1 VTDGDFVRLEHVQKS
16 FGEKRVFA
24 DLSLTVKRGEI
35 LTLLGGSGSGKSVT
49 LKLLIGLL
57 TADAGRIEVDGEDVA
72 GFTDAQFLPVR
83 RRISM
88 LFQSAALF
96 DSLSVGENVAYPLHV
111 AGNFNPDE
119 MRERVAS
126 RLEMVGL
133 PGTENMKPSDL
144 SGGMRK
150 RVGLARAIV
159 GDPEMILYDEPTT
172 GLDPI
177 NTHRINELILSIQQ
191 RLKVT
196 SLVVTHDLDSAF
208 MVSNRLAMLSEGRI
222 LATLPKE
229 EFGRSSQPAIRE
241 FINAMPSRAQSAA

>member
-1 VTDGDFVRLEHVQKS
+1 VSQEDFVRLSHVEKS
-16 FGEKRVFA
+16 FGEKRVFV

-57 TADAGRIEVDGEDVA
+57 SADAGRIEVDGVDVA
-72 GFTDAQFLPVR
+72 GFDDAQFLPIR
-83 RRISM
+83 RKVSM

-111 AGNFNPDE
+111 LGTFKPE
-119 MRERVAS
+119 EIRERVAS

-133 PGTENMKPSDL
+133 PGIEEMRPSDL

-177 NTHRINELILSIQQ
+177 NTHRINELILSFQQ

-208 MVSNRLAMLSEGRI
+208 MLSNRLAMLSEGRI
-222 LATLPKE
+222 LATLPKD
-229 EFGRSSQPAIRE
+229 EFGRSSEPAIQE
-241 FINAMPSRAQSAA
+241 FITAMPSRNRNVA